1 MVRSPP
7 LLWQPWSRYS
17 VLSTKYRPRGEHF
30 NSPRS
35 KALGTVPNVSGPNSW
50 TPSRLSVT
58 SWVLY
63 DLANTIFVLGVTSRY
78 FGVWVVED
86 QGGRDWHMS
95 LAVDVAMIVVIIV
108 APWMGARSDHFG
120 RRRPYLV
127 ASTFVTVAATATL
140 ASFGVAAALAAFV
153 IGQIGFNLGSIAY
166 DAMLPDVSTN
176 ETRGRISGTGVAVGY
191 VGSFIAVGTG
201 LLLLEPYGYAV
212 LFRTQAAL
220 FLLFALPA
228 FLLIKERPRN
238 VLGGAP
244 PALSQTLRRT
254 IEAWRRT
261 RRYEGVTR
269 FLVARFFYTDAMNT
283 VFIFVAIFAKTE
295 MGFNDRE
302 TDLLTIVGIVMALV
316 GALIAG
322 RLTDLIGP
330 RKTLNG
336 AIYLWMIG
344 IALAVV
350 VGATGATKLGWLIG
364 AIGGAGLGATAATDR
379 VYMTRISPP
388 RHLGEF
394 YGLYAVV
401 GRFATLFGPLVWAL
415 VADGLGFGRVAAI
428 GSLLLFFAAG
438 RIILEKVSDHPRQ
451 WTTDD
456 LDSFQ

>member
-1 MVRSPP
+1 MN
-7 LLWQPWSRYS
+7 
-17 VLSTKYRPRGEHF
+17 E
-30 NSPRS
+30 
-35 KALGTVPNVSGPNSW
+35 PNLW
-50 TPSRLSVT
+50 TPSRLSVA

-86 QGGRDWHMS
+86 QGGRDWHVS
-95 LAVDVAMIVVIIV
+95 VAVNLAMIVVIIA

-127 ASTFVTVAATATL
+127 VATIVTVAATAVL
-140 ASFGVAAALAAFV
+140 ATFGVIASLAAFV
-153 IGQIGFNLGSIAY
+153 VGQIGLNLGSIAY
-166 DAMLPDVSTN
+166 DAMLPDVSTT
-176 ETRGRISGTGVAVGY
+176 ETRGRVSGTGVAVGY
-191 VGSFIAVGTG
+191 IGSFLAVGTG

-220 FLLFALPA
+220 FLVFALPA
-228 FLLIKERPRN
+228 FLFIKERPRH
-238 VLGGAP
+238 VLEGAP
-244 PALSQTLRRT
+244 PAPSQTLRRLV
-254 IEAWRRT
+254 EAWRRT
-261 RRYEGVTR
+261 REYQHVTR

-283 VFIFVAIFAKTE
+283 VFIFVAIFARTE
-295 MGFNDRE
+295 MGFSDRE
-302 TDLLTIVGIVMALV
+302 TDLLTIIGIVMALI
-316 GALIAG
+316 GALTAG

-330 RKTLNG
+330 RKTLHG
-336 AIYLWMIG
+336 ALYLWMVA
-344 IALAVV
+344 IALAVI
-350 VGATGATKLGWLIG
+350 VGITGATELGWLIG

-415 VADGLGFGRVAAI
+415 IADGLGLGRVAAI

-438 RIILEKVSDHPRQ
+438 RIILQKVSDQPRLWADEDQ
-451 WTTDD
+451 
-456 LDSFQ
+456 DSFKK

>member
-1 MVRSPP
+1 MSD
-7 LLWQPWSRYS
+7 
-17 VLSTKYRPRGEHF
+17 E
-30 NSPRS
+30 
-35 KALGTVPNVSGPNSW
+35 NSW
-50 TPSRLSVT
+50 TPTRLSVA

-78 FGVWVVED
+78 FGVWVVEN
-86 QGGRDWHMS
+86 QGGRDWHIS
-95 LAVDVAMIVVIIV
+95 VAVDLAMIVVIVV

-127 ASTFVTVAATATL
+127 AATLVTVAATAVL
-140 ASFGVAAALAAFV
+140 ASFGVFVSLIAFV
-153 IGQIGFNLGSIAY
+153 VGQVGLNLGSIAY
-166 DAMLPDVSTN
+166 DAMLPDVSTI
-176 ETRGRISGTGVAVGY
+176 ETRGRISGIGVAVGY
-191 VGSFIAVGTG
+191 IGSFIAVGTG

-228 FLLIKERPRN
+228 FLFIKERPRK
-238 VLGGAP
+238 VLAGSP
-244 PALSQTLRRT
+244 PAVSQTLRRM
-254 IEAWRRT
+254 IDAWRKT
-261 RRYEGVTR
+261 RDYEGVTR

-283 VFIFVAIFAKTE
+283 VFIFVAIFARTE
-295 MGFNDRE
+295 MGFSDLE
-302 TDLLTIVGIVMALV
+302 TDILTLIGIVMALV
-316 GALIAG
+316 GALVAG

-336 AIYLWMIG
+336 ALYLWMVG

-350 VGATGATKLGWLIG
+350 VGVTGATQLGWMIG

-401 GRFATLFGPLVWAL
+401 GRFATLIGPLVWAL
-415 VADGLGFGRVAAI
+415 VADVLGFGRVAAI

-438 RIILEKVSDHPRQ
+438 RIILQGIDDHPRE
-451 WTTDD
+451 WAADD
-456 LDSFQ
+456 LDSFI

>member
-1 MVRSPP
+1 MND
-7 LLWQPWSRYS
+7 
-17 VLSTKYRPRGEHF
+17 E
-30 NSPRS
+30 
-35 KALGTVPNVSGPNSW
+35 NSW
-50 TPSRLSVT
+50 TPTRLSVA

-78 FGVWVVED
+78 FGVWVVEN
-86 QGGRDWHMS
+86 QGGRDWHIS
-95 LAVDVAMIVVIIV
+95 VAVDLAMIVVIVV

-127 ASTFVTVAATATL
+127 AATLVTVAATAVL
-140 ASFGVAAALAAFV
+140 ASFGVFVSLVAFV
-153 IGQIGFNLGSIAY
+153 VGQVGLNLGSIAY
-166 DAMLPDVSTN
+166 DAMLPDVSTI
-176 ETRGRISGTGVAVGY
+176 ETRGRISGIGVAVGY
-191 VGSFIAVGTG
+191 IGSFLAVGTG

-220 FLLFALPA
+220 FLLFALPS
-228 FLLIKERPRN
+228 FLFIKERQRK
-238 VLGGAP
+238 VLAGSP
-244 PALSQTLRRT
+244 PAVSQTLRRM
-254 IEAWRRT
+254 IDAWRKT
-261 RRYEGVTR
+261 RDYEGVTR

-283 VFIFVAIFAKTE
+283 VFIFVAIFARTE
-295 MGFNDRE
+295 MGFSDLE
-302 TDLLTIVGIVMALV
+302 TDILTLIGIVMALV
-316 GALIAG
+316 GALVAG

-336 AIYLWMIG
+336 ALYLWMVG

-350 VGATGATKLGWLIG
+350 VGVTGATQLGWMIG

-401 GRFATLFGPLVWAL
+401 GRFATLIGPLVWAL
-415 VADGLGFGRVAAI
+415 VADVLGFGRVAAI

-438 RIILEKVSDHPRQ
+438 RIILQGIDDHPRE
-451 WTTDD
+451 WAADD
-456 LDSFQ
+456 LDSFI

>member
-1 MVRSPP
+1 MTESP
-7 LLWQPWSRYS
+7 
-17 VLSTKYRPRGEHF
+17 
-30 NSPRS
+30 
-35 KALGTVPNVSGPNSW
+35 SW
-50 TPSRLSVT
+50 TPTRLSVG

-86 QGGRDWHMS
+86 QGGRDWHIS
-95 LAVDVAMIVVIIV
+95 LAVDLAMIVVIVI

-127 ASTFVTVAATATL
+127 AATLVTVAATATL
-140 ASFGVAAALAAFV
+140 ASFGVLASLAAFV
-153 IGQIGFNLGSIAY
+153 VGQIGLNLGSIAY
-166 DAMLPDVSTN
+166 DAMLPDVSTI
-176 ETRGRISGTGVAVGY
+176 ETRGRISGIGVAVGY

-212 LFRTQAAL
+212 LFRTQATL
-220 FLLFALPA
+220 FFLFALPA
-228 FLLIKERPRN
+228 FLFIKERPRK
-238 VLGGAP
+238 VLEGAP
-244 PALSQTLRRT
+244 PAASQTLRRM
-254 IEAWRRT
+254 IEAWRMT

-283 VFIFVAIFAKTE
+283 VFIFVAIFARTE
-295 MGFNDRE
+295 MGFSDVE
-302 TDLLTIVGIVMALV
+302 TDILTIVGIVMALV
-316 GALIAG
+316 GALVAG
-322 RLTDLIGP
+322 RLTDLLGP

-336 AIYLWMIG
+336 ALYLWMVG

-350 VGATGATKLGWLIG
+350 VGVTGATQLGWMIG

-415 VADGLGFGRVAAI
+415 IADVLGFGRVAAI
-428 GSLLLFFAAG
+428 GSLLLFFLAG
-438 RIILEKVSDHPRQ
+438 RIILQKVGDDPRE
-451 WTTDD
+451 WAVDD
-456 LDSFQ
+456 LESFR

>member
-1 MVRSPP
+1 VKEP
-7 LLWQPWSRYS
+7 Q
-17 VLSTKYRPRGEHF
+17 
-30 NSPRS
+30 
-35 KALGTVPNVSGPNSW
+35 SW
-50 TPSRLSVT
+50 IPTRLSVA
-58 SWVLY
+58 SWVLF

-86 QGGRDWHMS
+86 QGGRDWHVS
-95 LAVDVAMIVVIIV
+95 VAVNLAMIVVIIA

-120 RRRPYLV
+120 RRRPYLIV
-127 ASTFVTVAATATL
+127 ATIVTVAATAVL
-140 ASFGVAAALAAFV
+140 ATFGVVASLAAFV
-153 IGQIGFNLGSIAY
+153 VGQIGLNLGSIAY
-166 DAMLPDVSTN
+166 DAMLPDVSTT
-176 ETRGRISGTGVAVGY
+176 ETRGRVSGTGVAVGY
-191 VGSFIAVGTG
+191 IGSFLAVGTG

-228 FLLIKERPRN
+228 FLFIKERPRH
-238 VLGGAP
+238 VLEGAP
-244 PALSQTLRRT
+244 PAASQTLRRLL
-254 IEAWRRT
+254 EAWRRT
-261 RRYEGVTR
+261 RDYEDVTR

-283 VFIFVAIFAKTE
+283 VFIFVAIFARTE
-295 MGFNDRE
+295 MGFSDRE
-302 TDLLTIVGIVMALV
+302 TDLLTIIGIVMALI
-316 GALIAG
+316 GALTAG

-330 RKTLNG
+330 RKTLHG
-336 AIYLWMIG
+336 ALYLWMVG

-350 VGATGATKLGWLIG
+350 VGVTGATELGWLIG

-415 VADGLGFGRVAAI
+415 IADGLGLGRVAAI

-438 RIILEKVSDHPRQ
+438 RIILQKVSDHPRV
-451 WTTDD
+451 WTTED
-456 LDSFQ
+456 LDSFK

>member
-1 MVRSPP
+1 MS
-7 LLWQPWSRYS
+7 
-17 VLSTKYRPRGEHF
+17 E
-30 NSPRS
+30 
-35 KALGTVPNVSGPNSW
+35 PNSW
-50 TPSRLSVT
+50 VPTRLSVV
-58 SWVLY
+58 SWVLF

-86 QGGRDWHMS
+86 QGGRDWHVS
-95 LAVDVAMIVVIIV
+95 LAVDLAMIVVIVV

-127 ASTFVTVAATATL
+127 AATIVTVAATAML
-140 ASFGVAAALAAFV
+140 ASFGVIASLAAFV
-153 IGQIGFNLGSIAY
+153 VGQIGLNLGSIAY
-166 DAMLPDVSTN
+166 DAMLPDVSAT
-176 ETRGRISGTGVAVGY
+176 ETRGRISGIGVAVGY
-191 VGSFIAVGTG
+191 VGSFLAVGTG

-212 LFRTQAAL
+212 LFRTQALL
-220 FLLFALPA
+220 FFIFALPA
-228 FLLIKERPRN
+228 FLFIKERPRQ
-238 VLGGAP
+238 VLDGPP
-244 PALSQTLRRT
+244 PALSQTLQRT
-254 IEAWRRT
+254 IEAWRQT

-283 VFIFVAIFAKTE
+283 VFIFVAIFARTE
-295 MGFNDRE
+295 MGFSDQE
-302 TDLLTIVGIVMALV
+302 TDFLTIIGIVMALV

-336 AIYLWMIG
+336 ALYLWMIA

-350 VGATGATKLGWLIG
+350 IGVTGATQFGWLIG

-438 RIILEKVSDHPRQ
+438 RIILEKVSDHPRE
-451 WTTDD
+451 WTGED
-456 LDSFQ
+456 LEVFQ

>member
-1 MVRSPP
+1 MS
-7 LLWQPWSRYS
+7 
-17 VLSTKYRPRGEHF
+17 E
-30 NSPRS
+30 
-35 KALGTVPNVSGPNSW
+35 PNTW
-50 TPSRLSVT
+50 TPERLSVV

-63 DLANTIFVLGVTSRY
+63 DLANTIFVLGVVSRY

-86 QGGRDWHMS
+86 QGGRDWHVS
-95 LAVDVAMIVVIIV
+95 LAVNLAMIVVIVV

-127 ASTFVTVAATATL
+127 ANTIMTVAATATL
-140 ASFGVAAALAAFV
+140 ASFGVVASLAAFV
-153 IGQIGFNLGSIAY
+153 VGQIGLNLGSIAY
-166 DAMLPDVSTN
+166 DAMLPDVSTT
-176 ETRGRISGTGVAVGY
+176 ETRGRVSGIGVAVGY

-220 FLLFALPA
+220 FLLFAFPA
-228 FLLIKERPRN
+228 FFFIRERPRN

-244 PALSQTLRRT
+244 PALSQTLQRLRA
-254 IEAWRRT
+254 AWRRT
-261 RRYEGVTR
+261 RQYEGVTR

-283 VFIFVAIFAKTE
+283 VFIFVAIFARTE
-295 MGFNDRE
+295 MDFTDRE
-302 TDLLTIVGIVMALV
+302 TDLLTIIGIVMALI
-316 GALIAG
+316 GALTAG
-322 RLTDLIGP
+322 RLTDLLGP
-330 RKTLNG
+330 RKTLHG
-336 AIYLWMIG
+336 ALYLWMIG

-350 VGATGATKLGWLIG
+350 IGVTGATEFGWLIG

-401 GRFATLFGPLVWAL
+401 GRFATLFGPLAWAL
-415 VADGLGFGRVAAI
+415 IADGLGFGRVAAI

-438 RIILEKVSDHPRQ
+438 RIILNKVSDHPRQ
-451 WTTDD
+451 WATGD
-456 LDSFQ
+456 LDSFA

>member
-1 MVRSPP
+1 
-7 LLWQPWSRYS
+7 
-17 VLSTKYRPRGEHF
+17 
-30 NSPRS
+30 
-35 KALGTVPNVSGPNSW
+35 VSETTSW
-50 TPSRLSVT
+50 TPKRLSVT

-86 QGGRDWHMS
+86 QGGRDWHVS
-95 LAVDVAMIVVIIV
+95 VAVNLAMIVVIIA

-120 RRRPYLV
+120 RRRPYLIV
-127 ASTFVTVAATATL
+127 ATIVTVTATATL
-140 ASFGVAAALAAFV
+140 ATFGVVASLAAFV
-153 IGQIGFNLGSIAY
+153 VGQIGLNLGSIAY
-166 DAMLPDVSTN
+166 DAMLPDVSTTG
-176 ETRGRISGTGVAVGY
+176 TRGRVSGIGVAVGY
-191 VGSFIAVGTG
+191 IGSFLAVGTG

-228 FLLIKERPRN
+228 FLFIKERPRQM
-238 VLGGAP
+238 LDGAP
-244 PALSQTLRRT
+244 PALSQTLRRLVD
-254 IEAWRRT
+254 AWRRT
-261 RRYEGVTR
+261 RHYEGVTR

-283 VFIFVAIFAKTE
+283 VFIFVAIFARTE
-295 MGFNDRE
+295 MGFSDRE
-302 TDLLTIVGIVMALV
+302 TDLLTVIGIVMALV
-316 GALIAG
+316 GALTAG

-330 RKTLNG
+330 RKTLHG
-336 AIYLWMIG
+336 ALYLWMIG

-350 VGATGATKLGWLIG
+350 VGVTGATEFGWLIG

-415 VADGLGFGRVAAI
+415 IADGLGLGRVAAI

-438 RIILEKVSDHPRQ
+438 RIILQKVSDHPRQ
-451 WTTDD
+451 WSTEDEV
-456 LDSFQ
+456 SFK

>member
-1 MVRSPP
+1 MSD
-7 LLWQPWSRYS
+7 
-17 VLSTKYRPRGEHF
+17 E
-30 NSPRS
+30 
-35 KALGTVPNVSGPNSW
+35 NSW
-50 TPSRLSVT
+50 TPTRLSVA

-78 FGVWVVED
+78 FGVWVVEN
-86 QGGRDWHMS
+86 QGGRDWHIS
-95 LAVDVAMIVVIIV
+95 VAVDLAMIVVIVV

-127 ASTFVTVAATATL
+127 AATLVTVAATAVL
-140 ASFGVAAALAAFV
+140 ASFGVFVSLVAFV
-153 IGQIGFNLGSIAY
+153 VGQVGLNLGSIAY
-166 DAMLPDVSTN
+166 DAMLPDVSTI
-176 ETRGRISGTGVAVGY
+176 ETRGRISGIGVAVGY
-191 VGSFIAVGTG
+191 IGSFLAVGTG

-220 FLLFALPA
+220 FLLFALPS
-228 FLLIKERPRN
+228 FLFIKERQRK
-238 VLGGAP
+238 VLAGSP
-244 PALSQTLRRT
+244 PAVSQTLRRM
-254 IEAWRRT
+254 IDAWRKT
-261 RRYEGVTR
+261 RDYEGVTR

-283 VFIFVAIFAKTE
+283 VFIFVAIFARTE
-295 MGFNDRE
+295 MGFSDLE
-302 TDLLTIVGIVMALV
+302 TDILTLIGIVMALV
-316 GALIAG
+316 GALVAG

-336 AIYLWMIG
+336 ALYLWMVG

-350 VGATGATKLGWLIG
+350 VGVTGATQLGWMIG

-401 GRFATLFGPLVWAL
+401 GRFATLIGPLVWAL
-415 VADGLGFGRVAAI
+415 VADVLGFGRVAAI

-438 RIILEKVSDHPRQ
+438 RIILQGIDDHPRE
-451 WTTDD
+451 WAADE
-456 LDSFQ
+456 LDSFI

>member
-1 MVRSPP
+1 
-7 LLWQPWSRYS
+7 
-17 VLSTKYRPRGEHF
+17 
-30 NSPRS
+30 
-35 KALGTVPNVSGPNSW
+35 VSETTSW
-50 TPSRLSVT
+50 IPKRLSVA

-86 QGGRDWHMS
+86 QGGRDWHVS
-95 LAVDVAMIVVIIV
+95 VAVNLAMIVVIIA

-120 RRRPYLV
+120 RRRPYLI
-127 ASTFVTVAATATL
+127 AATLVTVTATATL
-140 ASFGVAAALAAFV
+140 ASFGVIASLAAFV
-153 IGQIGFNLGSIAY
+153 VGQIGLNLGSIAY
-166 DAMLPDVSTN
+166 DAMLPDVSTTQ
-176 ETRGRISGTGVAVGY
+176 TRGRVSGVGVAVGY
-191 VGSFIAVGTG
+191 IGSFLAVGTG

-228 FLLIKERPRN
+228 FFFIKERPRN
-238 VLGGAP
+238 VSGGTP
-244 PALSQTLRRT
+244 PALSQTLRRLV
-254 IEAWRRT
+254 EAWRRT

-283 VFIFVAIFAKTE
+283 VFIFVAIFARTE
-295 MGFNDRE
+295 MGFTDRE
-302 TDLLTIVGIVMALV
+302 TDLLTIIGIVTALI
-316 GALIAG
+316 GALTAG

-330 RKTLNG
+330 RKTLHG
-336 AIYLWMIG
+336 ALYLWMLG

-350 VGATGATKLGWLIG
+350 VGVTGVTELGWLIG

-415 VADGLGFGRVAAI
+415 IADGLGLGRVAAI

-438 RIILEKVSDHPRQ
+438 RIILQKVSDHPRE
-451 WTTDD
+451 WSAEDEV
-456 LDSFQ
+456 SFK